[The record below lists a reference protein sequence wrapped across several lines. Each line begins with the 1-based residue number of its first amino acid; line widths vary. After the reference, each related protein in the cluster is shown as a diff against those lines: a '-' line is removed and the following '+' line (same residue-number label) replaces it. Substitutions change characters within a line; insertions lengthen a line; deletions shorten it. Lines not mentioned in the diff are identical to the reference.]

1 MTKDITRR
9 TLFAAAAAAAS
20 SAALPALAADQKKPN
35 PPAPD
40 FPHLEG
46 YPRVRAG
53 TELKKIYEGLLAKGF
68 AIRKPGLPEGLP
80 VAVMAMDTQC
90 PWCSKLLNA
99 SMPLSDRIDFRW
111 YPTAVL
117 RTLSLT
123 QGAYILSSPDPWA
136 KFMEH
141 EEHFRDEGHRGLRT
155 EEMKID
161 NKFHDQIWTNS
172 KLLRRAGGTVVPL
185 GVFKTADG
193 RYVPILSGTS
203 TEELKAILGLA

>member
-1 MTKDITRR
+1 MTHDITRR
-9 TLFAAAAAAAS
+9 TLFAAAAASMAVAAT
-20 SAALPALAADQKKPN
+20 PALAADQKKPN

-68 AIRKPGLPEGLP
+68 GIRKTGIPEGLP
-80 VAVMAMDTQC
+80 IAVMAMDTQC
-90 PWCSKLLNA
+90 PWCEKLMNA
-99 SMPLSDRIDFRW
+99 AMPLSDKIDFRW

-117 RTLSLT
+117 RTLSVT
-123 QGAYILSSPDPWA
+123 QAAYILSSPDPWA
-136 KFMEH
+136 MLLEH
-141 EEHFRDEGHRGLRT
+141 SAHFRDEGHRGLRT
-155 EEMKID
+155 EDMKID
-161 NKFHDQIWTNS
+161 NKWHDQVWTNS

-203 TEELKAILGLA
+203 TDELKQILGIN